1 MNKKSTILCCMLALC
16 ISICSAQTKITK
28 ESFQVINL
36 DYPGLETVKKNVET
50 GSYEQAAQSLL
61 TYYRDRNAKKDPDF
75 SNGEAVVDL
84 RQPLNQTTKN
94 TADSALQHRFQP
106 HKGYGFFDYGK
117 DINWQNW
124 PVKDNEV
131 RWQLHRVKWWQA
143 MSLVYY
149 ITKNEAYAKEWILQ
163 FSDWVKKNPL
173 GLSKDNDR
181 FAWRPLEVS
190 DRVQNL
196 VPVFDIFIKSP
207 NFNAEFLMEFLN
219 SYHQQANYLPPN
231 YAELGNHRLF
241 EAQRVLFAGASFP
254 EFKDAASWRKS
265 GIEVLNTEIK
275 KQVYP
280 DGVQFELSPVYHAA
294 AIDIFLKAYRSAQK
308 ANVVNEFPAEYK
320 NTVENMILA
329 FASILFPDY
338 NTPMFGDSWIAE
350 KRVRLRQFN
359 SWLEAFPDNETIRYF
374 ATDGKKGKAPDF
386 LSKGLTTAGFY
397 TFRNSWQDPATIMI
411 LKASPPGEFHA
422 QPDNGT
428 FELWNNGRNFMPDAG
443 VYVYSGD
450 AEIMKQREWYRQT
463 RLHNTLTLDN
473 KNMVITKAQLKK
485 WKTSANLDQLTYVNP
500 SYPDLDHQRT
510 VFFIDKKYFLIID
523 QAIGKASGKIG
534 VHFHLKEDSKAFA
547 NAVQNSIQ
555 TDYSDGNNLLIQYF
569 GKDKASLTPEAS
581 KVSYEYRKEMERPA
595 FVFEKDKNKEQM
607 QTFVHILY
615 PFKGKKAPSIQV
627 KENKGHDLANG
638 SIDLTITTDGKSQ
651 QIKAS
656 LN

>member
-1 MNKKSTILCCMLALC
+1 MNRKLILLVCMLSLYVSFC
-16 ISICSAQTKITK
+16 LAQTKITK

-36 DYPGLETVKKNVET
+36 DYPGLETVKKNFES
-50 GSYEQAAQSLL
+50 GKYDQAAQSLL
-61 TYYRDRNAKKDPDF
+61 NYYQDRNSKKEPDF

-84 RQPLNQTTKN
+84 KQPLSKATKN
-94 TADSALQHRFQP
+94 TADSALAHKFQP

-117 DINWQNW
+117 DINWQHW

-149 ITKNEAYAKEWILQ
+149 QTKNETYAKEWILQ

-190 DRVQNL
+190 DRIQNL

-207 NFNAEFLMEFLN
+207 NFNATFLMEFLN
-219 SYHQQANYLPPN
+219 SYHQQSNYLPQH

-254 EFKDAASWRKS
+254 EYKDAAAWRKS
-265 GIEVLNTEIK
+265 GIDVLNTEIK

-308 ANVVNEFPAEYK
+308 ANVAGEFPETYK
-320 NTVENMILA
+320 NTVENMVLA
-329 FASILFPDY
+329 FESILFPDY
-338 NTPMFGDSWIAE
+338 NAPMFGDSWIAE

-359 SWLEAFPDNETIRYF
+359 TWLEAFPNNETIRYF
-374 ATDGKKGKAPDF
+374 ATDGKEGKAPNY

-397 TFRNSWQDPATIMI
+397 TFRNAWRDPATVMI

-428 FELWNNGRNFMPDAG
+428 FELWKNGRNFMPDAG

-463 RLHNTLTLDN
+463 RIHNTLTLDN
-473 KNMVITKAQLKK
+473 KNMVITKANLQQ
-485 WKTSANLDQLTYVNP
+485 WKTSENLDQLTYVNP
-500 SYPDLDHQRT
+500 SYTGLDHQRT
-510 VFFIDKKYFLIID
+510 VFFIDKQYFLIID
-523 QAIGKASGKIG
+523 QAIGKTTGKVG
-534 VHFHLKEDSKAFA
+534 VHFHLKEDSKA
-547 NAVQNSIQ
+547 VSKPEQNSVQ
-555 TDYSDGNNLLIQYF
+555 TNYSDGNNLLIQYF
-569 GKDKASLTPEAS
+569 GKDKASLSAEES
-581 KVSYEYRKEMERPA
+581 KVSYEYKKELERPA
-595 FVFEKDKNKEQM
+595 FVFEKNKDNEST
-607 QTFVHILY
+607 QTFTHVLY
-615 PFKGKKAPSIQV
+615 PFQGQKTPVIQV
-627 KENKGHDLANG
+627 RENTDHHLATGN
-638 SIDLTITTDGKSQ
+638 IDLTITVDGKTRN
-651 QIKAS
+651 IKAS